1 MLDFSQYFNFQGNC
15 ECVKLVHTLLKNY
28 NIVKNKHSNIFMLS
42 FLKLVIAQFTLILK
56 LKTQYLF
63 LLNIK
68 FGIVYLRL

>member
-1 MLDFSQYFNFQGNC
+1 MLDFSQNFNFQGNC
-15 ECVKLVHTLLKNY
+15 ECVKVVHILLKNY

-63 LLNIK
+63 FLNIK